1 MILML
6 KWSGWINI
14 STTECLLAKMAG
26 CRLHTF
32 RDNLNDFLSMLLWL
46 QISVIDQWRL
56 WTFVC
61 HLHTCFLTVAGNNF
75 KVKVKSITKFQF
87 DSTYSRANRS
97 RGLALLSP
105 VSFATVERENETHR
119 WMSDVDLS
127 STIMMTH
134 QKSFFSPQIS
144 RFFRNSHESMKIAFR
159 FYVKINVVV
168 YVVYL
173 MHIPACIKI
182 KHNSLH
188 SVCHLHN
195 HEYAKDI
202 VIYKGGIF

>member
-1 MILML
+1 MI
-6 KWSGWINI
+6 
-14 STTECLLAKMAG
+14 T
-26 CRLHTF
+26 
-32 RDNLNDFLSMLLWL
+32 D
-46 QISVIDQWRL
+46 DQWKL

-61 HLHTCFLTVAGNNF
+61 HPHTCFLTVAGNNF

-144 RFFRNSHESMKIAFR
+144 SFSETVMKVWKLLFGFMCKSMLLFMLFTWCIFQHALKWS
-159 FYVKINVVV
+159 INHFTQFV
-168 YVVYL
+168 
-173 MHIPACIKI
+173 ICII
-182 KHNSLH
+182 MNMQR
-188 SVCHLHN
+188 
-195 HEYAKDI
+195 I
-202 VIYKGGIF
+202 